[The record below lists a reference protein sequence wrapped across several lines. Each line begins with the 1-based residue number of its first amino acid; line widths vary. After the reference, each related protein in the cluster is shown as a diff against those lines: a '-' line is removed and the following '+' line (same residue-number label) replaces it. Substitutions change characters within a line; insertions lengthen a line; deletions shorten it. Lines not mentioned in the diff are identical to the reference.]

1 MQIFTNKKNIKHNI
15 LHHENGRS
23 MVEMLG
29 VLAII
34 GVLSV
39 GAIAGYSKA
48 MMKHKFNKQSAQI
61 SYILDYLILNYTTN
75 LKLENHSEF
84 HLGPLLRKLGIIS
97 QDMIKQTD
105 KTYSYDVFGT
115 KIGIENHRAT
125 DGGGI
130 ALGLYITDSQ
140 LSVEICRNIFIIAK
154 ERSND
159 IDQVIMSR
167 KLGTGS
173 STVVS
178 RHFGDKQL
186 NKSSYLRNLTMKDI
200 YNACDICQDTTSCT
214 VNILHG
220 Y

>member
-140 LSVEICRNIFIIAK
+140 LSVEICRNIFIGKPFFVFYLNTSSSLCNIFFFK
-154 ERSND
+154 VLFSLYKFFQGSLQER
-159 IDQVIMSR
+159 
-167 KLGTGS
+167 
-173 STVVS
+173 VS
-178 RHFGDKQL
+178 GKR
-186 NKSSYLRNLTMKDI
+186 
-200 YNACDICQDTTSCT
+200 C
-214 VNILHG
+214 
-220 Y
+220 